1 MKTRPKIVD
10 AIEKNI
16 SIFSSDNAN
25 VVVTRPDGL
34 VVWEDLKD
42 KSKLQ
47 ELGALGCGLWQSAK
61 TFGKFT
67 DNNSPNS
74 TLSFGSSAEGLFI
87 NNVKIGIHEYI
98 IFMIY
103 KDCLNPAKLKL
114 KFRSLRQLVE
124 DFLFFESEQDTK
136 EEKIFSDI
144 TDKEVDDLFSF
155 TEV

>member
-1 MKTRPKIVD
+1 M
-10 AIEKNI
+10 A
-16 SIFSSDNAN
+16 
-25 VVVTRPDGL
+25 
-34 VVWEDLKD
+34 
-42 KSKLQ
+42 
-47 ELGALGCGLWQSAK
+47 AK

-67 DNNSPNS
+67 NNNSPNS
-74 TLSFGSSAEGLFI
+74 TLSFGSSAEGLFV
-87 NNVKIGIHEYI
+87 NNVKIDVHEYI

-124 DFLFFESEQDTK
+124 DFLFFELEQDTK